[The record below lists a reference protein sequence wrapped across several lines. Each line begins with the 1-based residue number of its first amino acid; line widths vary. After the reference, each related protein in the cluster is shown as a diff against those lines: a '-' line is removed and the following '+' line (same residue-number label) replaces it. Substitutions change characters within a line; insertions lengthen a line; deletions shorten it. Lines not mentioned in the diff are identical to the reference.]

1 MNELDTVSAHRTHSH
16 PARGGEGVSQNQRED
31 AVTLGVPWPPQL
43 HAEKERAA
51 LCSFQRPG
59 LPVASVGALQ
69 EARQDLSILPAQSF
83 LV

>member
-1 MNELDTVSAHRTHSH
+1 MNWTRSLPTGHILTLHGVGRECLRTRERTQLLLGF
-16 PARGGEGVSQNQRED
+16 RG
-31 AVTLGVPWPPQL
+31 PPQL